1 MNDNELI
8 ESLIS
13 ADLGNTQPITAIEPD
28 KNKEKDSRAA
38 TLKLSDYS
46 SYNQYQS
53 PESILESQSC
63 IPNYRLA
70 NCCCNCAFSTYNPVT
85 QEAHCSKWDCCV
97 ISVYYCDSHTPP
109 SSLLPTDSSERLS
122 EPPQL
127 PEPPQPPE
135 SSQPSLDLELYS
147 EAVESCPQFELKE
160 ATAIYINQKYK
171 QLYKLKHGSL
181 EGCNID

>member
-13 ADLGNTQPITAIEPD
+13 ADLGNTKPITAVEPD
-28 KNKEKDSRAA
+28 KDSRAA

-46 SYNQYQS
+46 SYNPYQS

-109 SSLLPTDSSERLS
+109 SSLLPTDSSETLS

-127 PEPPQPPE
+127 PELPQLSE

>member
-13 ADLGNTQPITAIEPD
+13 ADLGKTEATTEVEPD
-28 KNKEKDSRAA
+28 KTKDSRAA

-46 SYNQYQS
+46 SYNPYQS

-109 SSLLPTDSSERLS
+109 SSLLPSDSSETLS
-122 EPPQL
+122 EQP
-127 PEPPQPPE
+127 PEPPQP
-135 SSQPSLDLELYS
+135 QPSLDLELYS

-181 EGCNID
+181 EGCTID

>member
-13 ADLGNTQPITAIEPD
+13 ADLGKTEATTEVEPD
-28 KNKEKDSRAA
+28 KDKDSRAA

-46 SYNQYQS
+46 SYNPYQS

-109 SSLLPTDSSERLS
+109 SSLLPADSSETLS
-122 EPPQL
+122 EQPPEP
-127 PEPPQPPE
+127 PEPPQP
-135 SSQPSLDLELYS
+135 QPSLDLELYS

>member
-13 ADLGNTQPITAIEPD
+13 ADLGNTQPITAVEPD
-28 KNKEKDSRAA
+28 KDSRAA

-46 SYNQYQS
+46 SYNPYQS

-109 SSLLPTDSSERLS
+109 SSLLSTDSSERLS
-122 EPPQL
+122 EPSQL
-127 PEPPQPPE
+127 SEPPQPSE

>member
-13 ADLGNTQPITAIEPD
+13 ADLGKAESV
-28 KNKEKDSRAA
+28 KEERSSEEEKSTNSRAV

-46 SYNQYQS
+46 S
-53 PESILESQSC
+53 ESLESSSC

-70 NCCCNCAFSTYNPVT
+70 DCCCNCAFSTFNPVT
-85 QEAHCSKWDCCV
+85 QKAHCSKWDCCV
-97 ISVYYCDSHTPP
+97 IPVYYCDSHTSP
-109 SSLLPTDSSERLS
+109 SSFLPPEEQESLS
-122 EPPQL
+122 EPNTQDNT
-127 PEPPQPPE
+127 
-135 SSQPSLDLELYS
+135 LDLQLYS
-147 EAVESCPQFELKE
+147 EAVDSCPHFELKE
-160 ATAIYINQKYK
+160 ATSIYIKQKYK